1 MKRQQARS
9 RRAITAALA
18 TVAALMI
25 TVGPARAEPRD
36 PCEDLRNQQRVH
48 ESLAS
53 EFRDLAQ
60 LMLSVGAPAPYLQ
73 FHEQS
78 RVETSIAEN
87 AGRTLIRL
95 GCG

>member
-1 MKRQQARS
+1 MKRRQGFS
-9 RRAITAALA
+9 RRGITAALV
-18 TVAALMI
+18 TVAALMS

-53 EFRDLAQ
+53 EFLDFAQ
-60 LMLSVGAPAPYLQ
+60 LMLSVGEPALYLQ

-78 RVETSIAEN
+78 NVETSIAQN
-87 AGRTLIRL
+87 VDRNLIRL